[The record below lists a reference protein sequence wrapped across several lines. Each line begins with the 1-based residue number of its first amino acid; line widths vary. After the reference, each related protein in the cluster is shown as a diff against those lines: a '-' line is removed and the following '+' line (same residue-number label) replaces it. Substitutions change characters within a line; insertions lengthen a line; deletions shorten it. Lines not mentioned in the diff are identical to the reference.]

1 MTAGSWSE
9 DETAR
14 PASFGFSIRD
24 GRPWCADD
32 GILPRV
38 SADRRAARL
47 ETRGAR
53 DRTRRDVRRALR
65 RARTLDGD
73 RELLVELQSTR
84 TRIESSAKSTL
95 CRFRLVSPQNPIH
108 LRTAAVSEAAEGV
121 LKCQK
126 KCPPGRLLTIH

>member
-47 ETRGAR
+47 ETRRRGAR
-53 DRTRRDVRRALR
+53 DRTRRDVR

-108 LRTAAVSEAAEGV
+108 LRTAAVTREAAEGV